1 MFKELIHVPGVLH
14 ASSST
19 VKVTVIF
26 PLDGDTVMNLVYDD
40 WMKTQLGNKVK

>member
-14 ASSST
+14 ASGST

-26 PLDGDTVMNLVYDD
+26 PLDEDTVTNLVYDD
-40 WMKTQLGNKVK
+40 WMRTQLGNKAK